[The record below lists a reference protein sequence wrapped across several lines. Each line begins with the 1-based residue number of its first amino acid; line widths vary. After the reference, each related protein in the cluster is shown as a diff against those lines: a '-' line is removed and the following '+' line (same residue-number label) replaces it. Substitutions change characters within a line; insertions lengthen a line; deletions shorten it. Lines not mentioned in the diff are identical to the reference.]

1 MIDLITPVEAILFV
15 GLVLSI
21 GLAIIATT
29 TSGSKGNLELFLGT
43 LIAFILQWG
52 IAIVIIIILILL
64 MALKFIIFG
73 D

>member
-1 MIDLITPVEAILFV
+1 MTPVEAILFV